1 MPDFSNA
8 ERLSVYTHLR
18 TIESDFDK
26 AQGQIRAICS
36 AWSAAVLGAVG
47 LIAINAF
54 TPAANA
60 PDLAE
65 RAAHLAYLRALICM
79 IGSAGVFAFWFIDQR
94 VYQKLLHSIFAYGL
108 HVELKHPDLPQIRS
122 SLLIAHHDITNGLS
136 WFYRMQFWLFLVI
149 ALVFVL
155 RPFSIDLG
163 PTPPG
168 IKSFTEIHAFG
179 VLLGEIVSR
188 RWPSLTKIVRE
199 IYPELWAA
207 WPPRP
212 VPWWLEYLWAPQPLA
227 DQEARRAAWEA
238 RVMAIPVMAAPV
250 VATPVVAT
258 VLAASVMPPP
268 ALEPPQP

>member
-26 AQGQIRAICS
+26 SQGQIRAICS
-36 AWSAAVLGAVG
+36 AWSAAVLGAIG

-60 PDLAE
+60 TDFAE

-136 WFYRMQFWLFLVI
+136 WFYRMQFWLFLMI

-163 PTPPG
+163 PAPPG

-179 VLLGEIVSR
+179 VVVGEIVSR
-188 RWPSLTKIVRE
+188 RWPSLTRIVRD
-199 IYPELWAA
+199 IYPDLWAA
-207 WPPRP
+207 WPTRPAPR
-212 VPWWLEYLWAPQPLA
+212 WLEYLSAPQLLA
-227 DQEARRAAWEA
+227 DQEARRAAWKA
-238 RVMAIPVMAAPV
+238 RVMASPVMAAAPV
-250 VATPVVAT
+250 VVPPVM
-258 VLAASVMPPP
+258 SPP
-268 ALEPPQP
+268 ALGPPQP